1 MKKLI
6 SRKVVLCVL
15 LLGALGGAFGVWVLL
30 HPASIWVQ
38 PWRAQQST
46 MSEQVI
52 FGPYPVE
59 EDFVALKKRGV
70 TTIISLL
77 DSNIPYEKVLLAQ
90 ERERAARHGMQ
101 VRNFPMA
108 SILGQSFGA
117 DYVRNSEAAARAAID
132 ADGTAY
138 IHCYL
143 GLHRAGNVQKLL
155 AKFHATSSFDGS
167 QATARSADTQL
178 LDRANFAFL
187 EADYETTLGEI
198 ARMKQQTIASMQL
211 AGWANYRLDRIDT
224 AREQFDRLLEL
235 SPDDTEAMSGMAYC
249 ALRSGDLADAE
260 ARFNQILAR
269 LPEDVAALEGL
280 GHVKYRQ
287 GNPAE
292 ARSYFQRALARSP
305 GNPETRQ
312 MLEKLQSAPVS
323 AAGQAVHTAD

>member
-6 SRKVVLCVL
+6 SRKVVLCAL
-15 LLGALGGAFGVWVLL
+15 LLCALGGAFGVWVLL

-101 VRNFPMA
+101 VQNFPMA

-117 DYVRNSEAAARAAID
+117 DYVRNSEAAAMAAMN

-143 GLHRAGNVQKLL
+143 GMHRAVNVRKFLDR
-155 AKFHATSSFDGS
+155 FHATSSYAGNRP
-167 QATARSADTQL
+167 TTRSADTQL

-187 EADYETTLGEI
+187 EADYETTLREI
-198 ARMKQQTIASMQL
+198 ARMAQPTIASMQL
-211 AGWANYRLDRIDT
+211 AGWAHYRLDRIDA
-224 AREQFDRLLEL
+224 AREQFGRLLAL

-260 ARFNQILAR
+260 ARFSTILAR

-292 ARSYFQRALARSP
+292 ARTYFQRALARSP

-323 AAGQAVHTAD
+323 AAGPAVHTAD